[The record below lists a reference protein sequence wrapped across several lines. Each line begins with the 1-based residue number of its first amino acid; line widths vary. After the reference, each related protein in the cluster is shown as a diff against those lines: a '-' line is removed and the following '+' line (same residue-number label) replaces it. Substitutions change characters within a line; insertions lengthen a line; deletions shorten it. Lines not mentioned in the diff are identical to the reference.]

1 MCKELSIP
9 TLLHAAEETLVSR
22 AINPRSQTY
31 LNIQIIVCFA
41 SYLNQRL
48 LLIAKPNPSKQ
59 QTIDYYLSFWS
70 QEVRQVCVSE
80 EIPCKKRKW
89 TALFQTPALSA
100 FDASDPTE
108 LKIHQ
113 D

>member
-1 MCKELSIP
+1 M
-9 TLLHAAEETLVSR
+9 LHAAEETLVSR

-48 LLIAKPNPSKQ
+48 LFIAKPNPPSKQ
-59 QTIDYYLSFWS
+59 QSIDYYLNFSS

-80 EIPCKKRKW
+80 EIPCRKRKW
-89 TALFQTPALSA
+89 TALLQTPALSVFA
-100 FDASDPTE
+100 ARDPTE